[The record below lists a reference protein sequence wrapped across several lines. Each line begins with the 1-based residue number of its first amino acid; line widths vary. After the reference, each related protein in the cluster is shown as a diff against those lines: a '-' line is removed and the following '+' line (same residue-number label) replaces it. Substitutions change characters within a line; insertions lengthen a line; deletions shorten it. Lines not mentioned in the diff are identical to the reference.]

1 MDMFQ
6 SLEEM
11 SRLLRVSWRNRRGD
25 PPEFQCGGC
34 STTSDGTYRLEVDV
48 NGVRETATADF
59 VIVALPLTALST
71 INWRTQALQE
81 AIDRHIG
88 YFDRPGHYLRAT
100 LLFKRP
106 FWREHLPADWW
117 MLDAFD
123 GCCVYDESARN
134 DFGGKGA
141 LAFLIAGN
149 AALALANVP
158 DERIEQLCLD
168 ALPSALSEAR
178 DLIVDCRIHRW
189 MASVNAIPGER
200 LCGNAQ

>member
-1 MDMFQ
+1 MD
-6 SLEEM
+6 
-11 SRLLRVSWRNRRGD
+11 V
-25 PPEFQCGGC
+25 
-34 STTSDGTYRLEVDV
+34 Y
-48 NGVRETATADF
+48 GVRETATADF

-81 AIDRHIG
+81 AMDRHIG

-100 LLFKRP
+100 LLFERP

-134 DFGGKGA
+134 DFSGKGA

-158 DERIEQLCLD
+158 DERIEQ
-168 ALPSALSEAR
+168 
-178 DLIVDCRIHRW
+178 IV
-189 MASVNAIPGER
+189 P
-200 LCGNAQ
+200 